1 MTFTEFKSVMQ
12 SHKESAKTHGGK
24 AASVGE
30 NMLTKQNFN
39 GNCFKC
45 RRKGGVL
52 VEDIG
57 EMVKQL

>member
-1 MTFTEFKSVMQ
+1 MQ
-12 SHKESAKTHGGK
+12 SHEESAKTHGGK